1 MRACITAFWHSM
13 TSLWR
18 NSIKSSVSTANTE
31 RSLLQEIVK
40 LDLKVKSCIQDIQN
54 GCDTREEL
62 NSRNLE
68 AAESMR
74 SFKMALEALRAF
86 AVEQDKVQDKDRLLL
101 KADEHA
107 AGMKRNMEALRKAN
121 LVVQKNIEDRSR
133 ESLMSGGQ
141 VRQRGRADKETLM
154 RSTSGMTENLFSIS
168 RMMADQV
175 KHSENALDLLV
186 GTSTVITESQEESRQ
201 MGSAILQSKKLLTKY
216 GRREMTDRVLIFL
229 ALLFFFACVLY
240 VLKRRLF

>member
-1 MRACITAFWHSM
+1 MPQA
-13 TSLWR
+13 
-18 NSIKSSVSTANTE
+18 
-31 RSLLQEIVK
+31 
-40 LDLKVKSCIQDIQN
+40 LK
-54 GCDTREEL
+54 
-62 NSRNLE
+62 
-68 AAESMR
+68 
-74 SFKMALEALRAF
+74 AF

-101 KADEHA
+101 KVDEYA
-107 AGMKRNMEALRKAN
+107 AGMKRNTEALRKAN
-121 LVVQKNIEDRSR
+121 LIIQKDIEDRSR

-141 VRQRGRADKETLM
+141 VRQRGGRADKETLM

-186 GTSTVITESQEESRQ
+186 GTSSVISESQEESRQ

-216 GRREMTDRVLIFL
+216 GRREMTDKVLIFL

>member
-1 MRACITAFWHSM
+1 M
-13 TSLWR
+13 TSLWK
-18 NSIKSSVSTANTE
+18 NSVKSSVSTANTE
-31 RSLLQEIVK
+31 KALLQEIVK
-40 LDLKVKSCIQDIQN
+40 LDLKVKSCIQDVQD

-62 NSRNLE
+62 SAKNLE
-68 AAESMR
+68 AAQNMR
-74 SFKMALEALRAF
+74 SFKMALEALKAF

-101 KADEHA
+101 KVDEYA
-107 AGMKRNMEALRKAN
+107 AGMKRNTEALRKAN
-121 LVVQKNIEDRSR
+121 LIIQKDIEDRSR

-141 VRQRGRADKETLM
+141 VRQRGGRADKETLM

-186 GTSTVITESQEESRQ
+186 GTSSVISESQEESRQ

-216 GRREMTDRVLIFL
+216 GRREMTDKVLIFL

>member
-1 MRACITAFWHSM
+1 M
-13 TSLWR
+13 TSLWK
-18 NSIKSSVSTANTE
+18 NSIKSSANAANTE
-31 RSLLQEIVK
+31 KALLQEIVK
-40 LDLKVKSCIQDIQN
+40 QDLKVKACIQDIYN
-54 GCDTREEL
+54 ACDTGEEL
-62 NSRNLE
+62 STKNLE
-68 AAESMR
+68 AAENMR
-74 SFKMALEALRAF
+74 SFKTALEALKAF

-101 KADEHA
+101 KVDEYTR
-107 AGMKRNMEALRKAN
+107 GMKRTMEALRKAN
-121 LVVQKNIEDRSR
+121 LVVQKDIDDRSKA
-133 ESLMSGGQ
+133 SLMSGGQ
-141 VRQRGRADKETLM
+141 VRQRGGRADKETLM

-186 GTSTVITESQEESRQ
+186 GTSGVISESQEESRQ
-201 MGSAILQSKKLLTKY
+201 MGSALMQSKKLLTKY

>member
-1 MRACITAFWHSM
+1 MA
-13 TSLWR
+13 SLWKSNIKNTSNSANAER
-18 NSIKSSVSTANTE
+18 N
-31 RSLLQEIVK
+31 LLQEILK
-40 LDLKVKSCIQDIQN
+40 LDLRVKSCIQDIQN
-54 GCDTREEL
+54 GCTSREDL
-62 NSRNLE
+62 NAKNLE

-74 SFKMALEALRAF
+74 SYKKTLEALKAL
-86 AVEQDKVQDKDRLLL
+86 AMEQDKVQDKERLIL
-101 KADEHA
+101 KAEECVK
-107 AGMKRNMEALRKAN
+107 GMKCNIEALRKAN
-121 LVVQKNIEDRSR
+121 LVAEKNIHDQDRER
-133 ESLMSGGQ
+133 LLSGGH

-186 GTSTVITESQEESRQ
+186 GTSSVITESQEESRQ

-229 ALLFFFACVLY
+229 ALLFFFACVLF

>member
-1 MRACITAFWHSM
+1 M
-13 TSLWR
+13 
-18 NSIKSSVSTANTE
+18 SSDVDCTD
-31 RSLLQEIVK
+31 V
-40 LDLKVKSCIQDIQN
+40 QD

-62 NSRNLE
+62 SAKNLE
-68 AAESMR
+68 AAQNMR
-74 SFKMALEALRAF
+74 SFKMALEALKAF

-101 KADEHA
+101 KVDEYA
-107 AGMKRNMEALRKAN
+107 AGMKRNTEALRKAN
-121 LVVQKNIEDRSR
+121 LIIQKDIEDRSR

-141 VRQRGRADKETLM
+141 VRQRGGRADKETLM

-186 GTSTVITESQEESRQ
+186 GTSSVISESQEESRQ

-216 GRREMTDRVLIFL
+216 GRREMTDKVLIFL